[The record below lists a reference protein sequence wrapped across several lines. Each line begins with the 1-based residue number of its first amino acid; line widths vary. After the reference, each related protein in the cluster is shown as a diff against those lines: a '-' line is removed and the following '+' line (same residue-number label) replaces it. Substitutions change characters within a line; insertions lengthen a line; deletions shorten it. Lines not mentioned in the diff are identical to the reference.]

1 MKDVFMGDFYEPPYY
16 PECPECGSTLFE
28 PECPVCAEADA
39 GEYWDDAA

>member
-1 MKDVFMGDFYEPPYY
+1 MKNVFLGDYYELPYY
-16 PECPECGSTLFE
+16 PECSECGSTLFE